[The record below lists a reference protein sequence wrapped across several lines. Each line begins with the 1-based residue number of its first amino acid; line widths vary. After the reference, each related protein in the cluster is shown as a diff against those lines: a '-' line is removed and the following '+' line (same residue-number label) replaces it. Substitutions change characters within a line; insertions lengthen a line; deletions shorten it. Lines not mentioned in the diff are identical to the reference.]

1 VPALFRSPPTLGNAL
16 LRKAL
21 LRLDAGERR
30 CTDCNRTPLIGERL
44 HLYEDGRV
52 ACDLC
57 RAHHRDDPVR
67 SERVHGSERGHAV
80 RPAARAAA

>member
-1 VPALFRSPPTLGNAL
+1 VPPLFRNPPTLGNAL

-21 LRLDAGERR
+21 MHLDAGERR
-30 CTDCNRTPLIGERL
+30 CTECERTPLIGERV

-57 RAHHRDDPVR
+57 RVRHQEEPIR
-67 SERVHGSERGHAV
+67 SEKVHGSERGHAV
-80 RPAARAAA
+80 RPAVRVAA

>member
-1 VPALFRSPPTLGNAL
+1 MPALFRSPPTLGNAL

-30 CTDCNRTPLIGERL
+30 CTDCNRTPRLGERL
-44 HLYEDGRV
+44 HLYEDGRI

-57 RAHHRDDPVR
+57 RPHHRDEPVR
-67 SERVHGSERGHAV
+67 SEAVRGSERGHAV